1 MRGVRWGSFYELKSA
16 KRSCYQPFRMEKM
29 KVTEEP
35 WRSRYPRLATLLQ
48 DDPALPLYNPVEGNV
63 FVGCTQEL
71 VRLSKELTPYLPR
84 MTFSGNLVLAGA
96 DGTSAAP
103 DTRIESAFS
112 VCTNDVSAVFRNARA
127 GDFRLVPDSVIL
139 QRIPAFRDV
148 PLDRI
153 LRHRQT
159 N

>member
-127 GDFRLVPDSVIL
+127 GDFLLVPDSVIL